1 MREEIKIKL
10 LQNILKEITIK
21 YDDFIKKQQE
31 LYNETFEKAVKDS
44 LTGLYN
50 REYFFDYLKKSLEK
64 LKRNHLKGFVIFLDL
79 DNFKNI
85 NDNYGHETGDKV
97 LKNFANILHKNFRD
111 YDVIARYGG
120 DEFIIF
126 MENHEKEN
134 IKKRFNILEKK
145 VEEYFKNFDISVS
158 YGMSNYPDDAKNV
171 EELIKIADQRMYEY
185 KKLKKASR

>member
-64 LKRNHLKGFVIFLDL
+64 LKRNRLKGFVIFLDL

-97 LKNFANILHKNFRD
+97 LKNFADILHQHFRD

-158 YGMSNYPDDAKNV
+158 YGISIYPDDTKNL